1 MIFCRSAND
10 FSGFFAV
17 QPSLRRIS
25 QGVDYQA
32 PARSGRK
39 ANRGPAY
46 RAMILIHASFLT
58 AGRGVLRW
66 PIRSRMLDSA
76 TPTFSPPAACS
87 VSLDNE
93 AEVQICVH
101 RKMEISERGMRFA
114 CCREFPLG
122 TQLAVSMMHMHP
134 RFGLCRMTLEGVV
147 AWCEPCDAERF
158 ESTVLF
164 LELPDELRPCLREF
178 SHQLATS

>member
-1 MIFCRSAND
+1 MAALRSRSPRQPQLIAHQPYPRSWQTPN
-10 FSGFFAV
+10 SG
-17 QPSLRRIS
+17 L
-25 QGVDYQA
+25 
-32 PARSGRK
+32 
-39 ANRGPAY
+39 ANR
-46 RAMILIHASFLT
+46 AMMLIHASFLT

-76 TPTFSPPAACS
+76 TPMVSAPAACS

>member
-1 MIFCRSAND
+1 MSSA
-10 FSGFFAV
+10 
-17 QPSLRRIS
+17 
-25 QGVDYQA
+25 
-32 PARSGRK
+32 
-39 ANRGPAY
+39 
-46 RAMILIHASFLT
+46 
-58 AGRGVLRW
+58 
-66 PIRSRMLDSA
+66 
-76 TPTFSPPAACS
+76 SPCS

-93 AEVQICVH
+93 AEVQLCVH

-134 RFGLCRMTLEGVV
+134 RLGLRRMTLEGIVV
-147 AWCEPCDAERF
+147 WCEPCDTERY

-178 SHQLATS
+178 SHQLATN

>member
-1 MIFCRSAND
+1 MILAAFLPSGRPSRRLSQLVAHQPPPRSAK
-10 FSGFFAV
+10 
-17 QPSLRRIS
+17 
-25 QGVDYQA
+25 
-32 PARSGRK
+32 K
-39 ANRGPAY
+39 ANWELAY
-46 RAMILIHASFLT
+46 RATILMHASFLT
-58 AGRGVLRW
+58 ASGGMLRL
-66 PIRSRMLDSA
+66 PIRSRMLDIADSTYSA
-76 TPTFSPPAACS
+76 PTACS

-147 AWCEPCDAERF
+147 AWCEPCDGDRY

>member
-1 MIFCRSAND
+1 MAALRSRSPRQPQLIAHQPYPRSWQTPN
-10 FSGFFAV
+10 SG
-17 QPSLRRIS
+17 L
-25 QGVDYQA
+25 
-32 PARSGRK
+32 
-39 ANRGPAY
+39 ANR
-46 RAMILIHASFLT
+46 AMMLIHASFLT
-58 AGRGVLRW
+58 ASGGMLRS
-66 PIRSRMLDSA
+66 PIRSRMLDIADPMFSA
-76 TPTFSPPAACS
+76 PAACS
-87 VSLDNE
+87 VTLDNE

-101 RKMEISERGMRFA
+101 RTMDISERGMRFA

-147 AWCEPCDAERF
+147 AWCEPCDAERY